1 MRATNIL
8 ILSSTL
14 IVVVVLVALVVF
26 RAQGR
31 RGVDAEILEARAERR
46 FVAERGL
53 SPCDPHAREVLI
65 LAQGKLRREAVAH
78 DGLIAV
84 VAPTFSPLEIIVQ
97 TDSGYSAY
105 QVGSENLFAPPASDW
120 FSGELR
126 KVSEV
131 QLRPPAL
138 YNVQATLSRS
148 VRYAMTAR
156 EYGLDGVA
164 YYIGWAEDSC
174 AFTSHPREEGPA
186 ALVTQLLAEMS
197 DSDPSSERIKTL
209 AAAIDK
215 HDAAR

>member
-1 MRATNIL
+1 MRAKNIL

-14 IVVVVLVALVVF
+14 IVVAVLVALVVF

-65 LAQGKLRREAVAH
+65 LAQAKLRREAVAH

-126 KVSEV
+126 KISEV
-131 QLRPPAL
+131 QLQPPAL
-138 YNVQATLSRS
+138 YNVQA
-148 VRYAMTAR
+148 
-156 EYGLDGVA
+156 
-164 YYIGWAEDSC
+164 
-174 AFTSHPREEGPA
+174 
-186 ALVTQLLAEMS
+186 LLADLSGMQ
-197 DSDPSSERIKTL
+197 
-209 AAAIDK
+209 
-215 HDAAR
+215 